1 MLGSSL
7 ESDVC
12 EPDESDFDEAT
23 MPRSKIEGPCVAA
36 DEGSGIEDCIRDEG
50 KPLVDAEWGED
61 REEDRGGVGVDPRAG
76 ASATTVLG
84 AEAARVRLERHAHQA
99 VG

>member
-7 ESDVC
+7 ELDGC
-12 EPDESDFDEAT
+12 EPDASDFDEAT
-23 MPRSKIEGPCVAA
+23 KSRSEIEGPCVAA

-50 KPLVDAEWGED
+50 KPLVDARWGD
-61 REEDRGGVGVDPRAG
+61 AWIDADAAPG

-84 AEAARVRLERHAHQA
+84 AEAAHARLERHAHQA
-99 VG
+99 VD